1 MNTINP
7 LAEVEAKLALATGK
21 TAWGTTLGVGS
32 FLTVE
37 FGDRVEQEKGK
48 VHGEFHLWV
57 YCSAWRIE
65 TSSQIVASSED
76 PREVLEPV
84 VSYLDG
90 RTLSSI
96 QLDLPSMSSTFAFS
110 DDMRL
115 RTFSIFSKDFD
126 HWMFYLPGGE
136 VFTAGP
142 GSTWS
147 LGR

>member
-21 TAWGTTLGVGS
+21 TAWAATLGVGS

-37 FGDRVEQEKGK
+37 FGERVEQEKGK
-48 VHGEFHLWV
+48 VHGEFHLWI

-65 TSSQIVASSED
+65 TPSQIVASSED
-76 PREVLEPV
+76 PREVLEPI

-96 QLDLPSMSSTFAFS
+96 QLDLPSMSSTFVFS
-110 DDMRL
+110 DGTRL
-115 RTFSIFSKDFD
+115 RTF
-126 HWMFYLPGGE
+126 
-136 VFTAGP
+136 
-142 GSTWS
+142 
-147 LGR
+147 